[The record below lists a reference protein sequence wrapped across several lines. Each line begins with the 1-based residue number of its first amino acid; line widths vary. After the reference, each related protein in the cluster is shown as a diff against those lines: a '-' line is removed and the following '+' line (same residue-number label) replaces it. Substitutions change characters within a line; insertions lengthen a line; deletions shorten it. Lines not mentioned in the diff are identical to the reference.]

1 MSQSLQQ
8 ILENDGI
15 QIIDGREFMADAQG
29 RLVPLGTISGEDKL
43 KDQAVRK
50 IISYGY
56 PLSEQIL
63 RFRDHTLADIAT
75 LKELIFE
82 QFGAN
87 IGGVKSNIGLITYD
101 GRLKVLLQIADYV
114 SFGIELQA
122 AKSLIDECMRDWTSE
137 ANDEIKTIILN
148 AFEVDSQ
155 QQVKPAKILP
165 LLRYNITDDRWIRA
179 MDAIRKSMQVVS
191 SKAYIRL
198 YWRDDPAGDWQPIPI
213 NIAAV

>member
-1 MSQSLQQ
+1 MSQNIQK

-29 RLVPLGTISGEDKL
+29 RLVPLGSVSGKDKL
-43 KDQAVRK
+43 IDQAVRK
-50 IISYGY
+50 IIGYGY
-56 PLSEQIL
+56 PLSEQI
-63 RFRDHTLADIAT
+63 RRYKDHTFADIAA

-82 QFGAN
+82 QYGAN
-87 IGGVKSNIGLITYD
+87 IGGSKGNIINMSFNGC
-101 GRLKVLLQIADYV
+101 LKVTLQIADYI
-114 SFGIELQA
+114 SFGMELQA

-137 ANDEIKTIILN
+137 AGDEIKTVILN

-165 LLRYNITDDRWIRA
+165 LLRYDIQDERWIRA
-179 MDAIRKSMQVVS
+179 MRAIRDSMRVVG

-198 YWRDDPAGDWQPIPI
+198 YWRDDPAGDWQPIPL